1 MRLMKMRT
9 DEGAITTI
17 GKEEAAAHH
26 QRTIVC
32 QAPTINRRYLSNV
45 LQTDKVRWIG
55 NCRLNSLL
63 IRHYLFAL
71 GARFN
76 ELTESGGGGGG
87 GGRQGHSSTYSLLF
101 RG

>member
-32 QAPTINRRYLSNV
+32 HRRLNRRYLSNV

-76 ELTESGGGGGG
+76 ELTESGGGGDG